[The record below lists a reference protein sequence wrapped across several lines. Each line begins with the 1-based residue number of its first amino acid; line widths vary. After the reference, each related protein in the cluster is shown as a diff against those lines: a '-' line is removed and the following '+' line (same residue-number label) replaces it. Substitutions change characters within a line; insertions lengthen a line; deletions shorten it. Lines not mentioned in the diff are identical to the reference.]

1 MKKKII
7 SILITFV
14 LIFVLASCKNDNV
27 DSLSLNGYSEVLTVG
42 DTFNKDGLSVEAK
55 SGDKVIDVTDKASI
69 NCDAVD
75 TSKPGTY
82 AIVVNYNNYQEVFYV
97 TVKEKDNN
105 KTLINLKLDTT
116 SVKKDYLISETYK
129 SDGLKLIATYQ
140 NSNGDPDSIE
150 YLTDLTGFN
159 IEVKDNQNQV
169 VSGPFTN
176 VGSYDVVVSQDNVS
190 ASYKINVT
198 IGAPSLDVAVNAAL
212 ENKGLVAGGESNN
225 YDPNTNDYY
234 GRVNTAYEYGPDL
247 LSITYKYN
255 GDNYVENYFLNEK
268 EEIVGVRVNEDF
280 EQIEINPDE
289 DPPAGYDPFAKPLE
303 ILKGIDSSYLNGL
316 NYSMFAGKAHYL
328 GPEALLQGLYNLA
341 KENRNY
347 DYQESIIKSTNE
359 FGEEEYIYNFS
370 FGYLAEIQTT
380 TVFYFDVV
388 DVSFTL
394 GEGNFLESL
403 SITDNLY
410 VVSEMKTQFIITP
423 RGEPNSEEFYKPD
436 RILPNGETVDTNN
449 PDDLDGYP
457 SDFPVLTEGYTINDC
472 MARLKSNAGSPS
484 SHYSGHYD
492 INQYAG
498 SRDAVNKYP
507 ESEIYVTD
515 YTITDLN
522 GNVIDDL
529 EFTTK
534 IDDDN
539 TSDSAIDLKL
549 TDFNSETA
557 RNVDIISFIYNEK
570 NIGNFYYEP
579 TDLVLYYD
587 LDENTIKLRFF
598 KYGRY
603 ELDMVSL
610 KTTKHLII
618 DVDYRDPITFTT
630 QVFQD
635 NTNPNLANFVQKN
648 VVDVYVGDVV
658 YFNVAP
664 DSKGDPE
671 FIPTCSDENAII
683 EINPINSDL
692 PEKLFDYDGFYSS
705 FTSSVEGTY
714 EITLKSN
721 RNNVSSKLTINVKP
735 EPDFTEK
742 LSSSY
747 TFNVQATGAMI
758 SGEISFEIDPE
769 VVGVIGGKAEINV
782 GEFNETIS
790 FNYANRE
797 FKNVGHISGDKGF
810 NIELSVNENLDIVIS
825 GSYRDEKDN
834 TVYSFNSV
842 LTLKEG

>member
-14 LIFVLASCKNDNV
+14 LIFVLASCKTDNV

-198 IGAPSLDVAVNAAL
+198 IGAPSLDIAVNAAL

-359 FGEEEYIYNFS
+359 FGEEEYVYNFS

-449 PDDLDGYP
+449 PDDFNGYP

-492 INQYAG
+492 IHQYAG

-507 ESEIYVTD
+507 ESEIYVTN

-539 TSDSAIDLKL
+539 TSDSSINLKL

-557 RNVDIISFIYNEK
+557 RNVDTISFIYNGK

-587 LDENTIKLRFF
+587 LNKNTIKLRFF

-610 KTTKHLII
+610 KTTKHFVI

-635 NTNPNLANFVQKN
+635 NANPNLANFVQKN
-648 VVDVYVGDVV
+648 VVDVYVGDIV

-683 EINPINSDL
+683 ENNPINSNL

-705 FTSSVEGTY
+705 FTSSVVGTY

-758 SGEISFEIDPE
+758 SGEIAFEINPE

-782 GEFNETIS
+782 GEFNEIIS

-797 FKNVGHISGDKGF
+797 FKNVGHISGDVGF

-825 GSYRDEKDN
+825 GSYKDESGN

-842 LTLKEG
+842 LTPKEG